1 MVAGQASG
9 GQIDPCQGREAVS
22 GDIATDL
29 GIPYL
34 DLRRQVTRL
43 TPPVVPYGSVARTT
57 EMKGTFHFYISDQKF
72 SRLCAMPERLLR
84 SGCRAAFEANFSA
97 GSKTP
102 RIRALYDIYRK
113 RALARFWQD
122 CGLRIIVDLNVYPT
136 FHDIA
141 LLGVPAGWR
150 AYSTRCHKGWSE
162 SEIEVEHSLAVDH
175 AGSESGLLFV
185 VVGGGKAAKA
195 MCKSRGWTHV
205 PEHCHVIRGRAEA
218 YG

>member
-1 MVAGQASG
+1 
-9 GQIDPCQGREAVS
+9 VS

-34 DLRRQVTRL
+34 DLRRQVKRL
-43 TPPVVPYGSVARTT
+43 IPPVVPYGTVPRTV
-57 EMKGTFHFYISDQKF
+57 EMSGTYHFYCSDQKF
-72 SRLCAMPERLLR
+72 TRLCAMPERLLR
-84 SGCRAAFEANFSA
+84 SGCTSAFEANFSA

-122 CGLRIIVDLNVYPT
+122 CGLKIIVDLNVYRD
-136 FHDIA
+136 FFDIA

-162 SEIEVEHSLAVDH
+162 SEIEVEHALAAGH
-175 AGSESGLLFV
+175 AGSPDLLFV

-205 PEHCHVIRGRAEA
+205 PEHCHVVRGRAEA
-218 YG
+218 FRG